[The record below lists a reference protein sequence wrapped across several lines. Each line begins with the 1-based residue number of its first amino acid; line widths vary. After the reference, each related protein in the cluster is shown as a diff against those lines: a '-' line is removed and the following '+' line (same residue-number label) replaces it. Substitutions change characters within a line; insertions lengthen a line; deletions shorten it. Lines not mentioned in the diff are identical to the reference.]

1 MSYQIKIPS
10 CIFGGA
16 GSIEN
21 VKAVIEKEN
30 AKKVIIFT
38 DKGIRSTGLLDLLTD
53 ILEENKTEY
62 QVFDD
67 LACEPSYQDVEKV
80 MKEVEN
86 TSGDLI
92 IAIGGGSVMDAAKL
106 CCVLKDADYTIKDL
120 LNDPM
125 LAKKQIKTVMIP
137 TTCGTGS
144 EATCNAI
151 VAVPEEQSKKG
162 IVNDSM
168 IPDYVVLD
176 SNMIR
181 KLPKSIVAATGV
193 DALAHV
199 VECFTSKK
207 ATPFSDTYAAAG
219 AKLIFHNIREA
230 IRSTGLLDLLTDILE
245 ENKTEYQVFDDLAC
259 EPSYQDVEKVM
270 KEVENTSGDL
280 IIAIGGGSVMDAAK
294 LCCVLKDADYTIKD
308 LLNDPMLA
316 KKQIKTVMIPT
327 TCGTGSE
334 ATCNAIVAVPEEQ
347 SKKGIVNDSM
357 IPDYVVL
364 DSNMIRK
371 LPKSI
376 VAATGVDALAH
387 VVECFTS
394 KKATPFSDTY
404 AAAGAKLIFHNIREA
419 YNNPDNMEAKSNMMT
434 GAFYGGVAITG
445 SGTTAV
451 HALSYPLGGKYHI
464 AHGVSNAILFAHVME
479 FNKDACS
486 KRLAI
491 LCDAV
496 YPELAGKSEDEKAQY
511 MIDQIADIVKVT
523 NIPTDL
529 KEFGVKPEDLD
540 FLVDAGSKQ
549 QRLLVNNMKELSLDD
564 IRNIYLKVLK

>member
-1 MSYQIKIPS
+1 
-10 CIFGGA
+10 
-16 GSIEN
+16 
-21 VKAVIEKEN
+21 
-30 AKKVIIFT
+30 
-38 DKGIRSTGLLDLLTD
+38 
-53 ILEENKTEY
+53 
-62 QVFDD
+62 
-67 LACEPSYQDVEKV
+67 
-80 MKEVEN
+80 
-86 TSGDLI
+86 
-92 IAIGGGSVMDAAKL
+92 
-106 CCVLKDADYTIKDL
+106 
-120 LNDPM
+120 
-125 LAKKQIKTVMIP
+125 
-137 TTCGTGS
+137 
-144 EATCNAI
+144 
-151 VAVPEEQSKKG
+151 
-162 IVNDSM
+162 
-168 IPDYVVLD
+168 
-176 SNMIR
+176 
-181 KLPKSIVAATGV
+181 
-193 DALAHV
+193 
-199 VECFTSKK
+199 
-207 ATPFSDTYAAAG
+207 
-219 AKLIFHNIREA
+219 
-230 IRSTGLLDLLTDILE
+230 
-245 ENKTEYQVFDDLAC
+245 
-259 EPSYQDVEKVM
+259 
-270 KEVENTSGDL
+270 
-280 IIAIGGGSVMDAAK
+280 
-294 LCCVLKDADYTIKD
+294 
-308 LLNDPMLA
+308 MLA

-496 YPELAGKSEDEKAQY
+496 YHELAGKSEDEKAQY